1 MNIIDKDAGPKIPY
15 EVVGT
20 KIIFDDDLMLNL
32 AKRQDDEPVHIIICH
47 NKARQLV
54 IGTHESWAY
63 VAEIDI
69 PEQEYEPA
77 PSEEESPVPLPFDMD
92 KVTLTL
98 WAVRE

>member
-1 MNIIDKDAGPKIPY
+1 MIIIEKNVGPKIPY

-32 AKRQDDEPVHIIICH
+32 KKREDDEPVHIDICYNTAH
-47 NKARQLV
+47 QLITGTQDAR
-54 IGTHESWAY
+54 AY

-69 PEQEYEPA
+69 PAREYIEPA
-77 PSEEESPVPLPFDMD
+77 GEDESPEPVPFDID

-98 WAVRE
+98 WAIEE